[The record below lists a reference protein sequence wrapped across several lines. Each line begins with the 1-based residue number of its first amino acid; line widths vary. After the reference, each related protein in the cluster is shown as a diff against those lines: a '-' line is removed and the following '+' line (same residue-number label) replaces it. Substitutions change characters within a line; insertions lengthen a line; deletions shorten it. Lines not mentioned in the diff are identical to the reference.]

1 MNRWTKGRTDR
12 AGCGRCP
19 FRDTCSELRPVLGN
33 CSLPSQ
39 DVREKTLGRIRE
51 AVRLGEGSAYLRKK
65 ITVEADE
72 MGGSRPVEVVRIFTP
87 EGYMPLSV
95 LYVSSDVTTDLI
107 RTADLVRIANAIK

>member
-1 MNRWTKGRTDR
+1 MNRWTNRRTDG

-19 FRDTCSELRPVLGN
+19 FRGTCAELRPTLGN

-39 DVREKTLGRIRE
+39 NVRERTLDRIRE

-72 MGGSRPVEVVRIFTP
+72 MGSSRPVEVVRIFTP
-87 EGYMPLSV
+87 EGYIPLSV
-95 LYVSSDVTTDLI
+95 LCVSNDVTTDLI